1 MLSIPKLVCYQV
13 LKAILRNDSGLFA
26 YEKSEINYIANI
38 VIACYYEFA
47 KVAKH
52 FIKFVERG
60 KYESVDFS
68 RRIRNEIGSYN
79 G

>member
-1 MLSIPKLVCYQV
+1 MIAVYLHMRKAKSI
-13 LKAILRNDSGLFA
+13 I
-26 YEKSEINYIANI
+26 YIANI